1 MADKGAAV
9 LLAVAAMP
17 EPDDLPQPPPP
28 AATPTNLGGVP
39 PDEMIA
45 RAMQTV
51 RMTNSAGARGWE
63 PQEIA
68 EVARLFPSY
77 EVLRLLGRGGT
88 GAVSQA
94 RQTALD
100 RLGAIKLLP
109 LEIGVDV
116 AFAAP

>member
-1 MADKGAAV
+1 MQLFFGFDESAANEWRRTGKAVADKAAAV

-51 RMTNSAGARGWE
+51 RMTNSAGAHGWE
-63 PQEIA
+63 P
-68 EVARLFPSY
+68 
-77 EVLRLLGRGGT
+77 
-88 GAVSQA
+88 
-94 RQTALD
+94 
-100 RLGAIKLLP
+100 
-109 LEIGVDV
+109 
-116 AFAAP
+116 

>member
-1 MADKGAAV
+1 MADKAAAV

-51 RMTNSAGARGWE
+51 RMTNSAGAHGWE
-63 PQEIA
+63 P
-68 EVARLFPSY
+68 
-77 EVLRLLGRGGT
+77 
-88 GAVSQA
+88 
-94 RQTALD
+94 
-100 RLGAIKLLP
+100 
-109 LEIGVDV
+109 
-116 AFAAP
+116 